1 MEWLLSFRRF
11 LPDVTIHAM
20 IKKDVCAASY
30 TGTTRDDSTKAAAAT
45 LARDK
50 ATPSPSTRVEPPVIP
65 ALQQTYSWGLGFH
78 NSTLSKGYIFCL
90 NLPVILQKLDQL
102 CIIQQHGLGN
112 WAVRFLLF

>member
-20 IKKDVCAASY
+20 IAMIKKKDVCAASY
-30 TGTTRDDSTKAAAAT
+30 PGTTQDDSTKAAAAT

-65 ALQQTYSWGLGFH
+65 ALQQTYSWGSGFR
-78 NSTLSKGYIFCL
+78 NATLSK
-90 NLPVILQKLDQL
+90 
-102 CIIQQHGLGN
+102 
-112 WAVRFLLF
+112 